1 MTVQV
6 LGISGSPVRD
16 SNTDRL
22 VRAVLEATGLE
33 TEFIKLSD
41 FTIRPCRACL
51 GCAGDN
57 ICKQADDFPTLAQKV
72 NTARAL
78 VVGGYPPYGML
89 DGFTKAFLERL
100 YSMRHRNMLNKGK
113 LGVAVTT
120 GMGGEASGLREANDQ
135 IARVMEMEGMEVI
148 GRLEARGNLTC
159 LVCSQGATCPISAV
173 PHFFGDREI
182 REDRLIRVEQQP
194 VWQEAVESGREIGRR
209 LRAWTGNDC

>member
-6 LGISGSPVRD
+6 LGISGSPVHN

-22 VRAVLEATGLE
+22 VRAVLDATGLD
-33 TEFIKLSD
+33 TDFIKLSD

-51 GCAGDN
+51 GCAADN
-57 ICKQADDFPTLAQKV
+57 ICRQGDDFAALAPKIRA
-72 NTARAL
+72 ARAL

-100 YSMRHRNMLNKGK
+100 YSMRHQNMLNKGK

-120 GMGGEASGLREANDQ
+120 GMGGDAPGLQEANDQ
-135 IARVMEMEGMEVI
+135 IARVMEMEGMKVV
-148 GRLEARGNLTC
+148 GRLQARGNLTC
-159 LVCSQGATCPISAV
+159 LVCGQGETCPISAV

-182 REDRLIRVEQQP
+182 CEDRLTRVEQQP
-194 VWQEAVESGREIGRR
+194 VWQEALAAGREIGRR
-209 LRAWTGNDC
+209 LKQG